1 MDSGFLRGILEGAL
15 AEVTKDGDIQCMVRE
30 KIVSPMLHEVCREL
44 YPYIYV
50 CAGVMA
56 LVVMLLIVVT
66 VILIG
71 QVLRS

>member
-1 MDSGFLRGILEGAL
+1 MEGAL
-15 AEVTKDGDIQCMVRE
+15 AEVTRDGDLQSMVRQ
-30 KIVSPMLHEVCREL
+30 KIVSPMLQEVCREL

-56 LVVMLLIVVT
+56 LVVMLLVVVT

-71 QVLRS
+71 QVFR